1 MIKMLT
7 IAVCDDEIT
16 ECYNLSLKIR
26 GILKEMKVS
35 CVVRQ
40 FNSAVKL
47 LEATEDFDIIFLDI
61 LMKGTDGL
69 KAAKLF
75 RKKAFDKLLIFVS
88 SSRDYVFEAYDVE
101 AFHYLVKPVEEKK
114 LQNILERAVLKTEK
128 QFRDFIMISRE
139 RQQKKLFLNDIYYF
153 EIIGRVIYVHKAKE
167 VLDFY
172 EQIGVLEKNLSGK
185 GFCRCHKSYLVNLK
199 YVDGYTRQEILLEN
213 GEKIAVSKRR
223 YDEFCRE
230 LMDYM
235 KRNGGMG

>member
-75 RKKAFDKLLIFVS
+75 RKKAFDKLLFL
-88 SSRDYVFEAYDVE
+88 
-101 AFHYLVKPVEEKK
+101 YL
-114 LQNILERAVLKTEK
+114 QAGT
-128 QFRDFIMISRE
+128 M
-139 RQQKKLFLNDIYYF
+139 
-153 EIIGRVIYVHKAKE
+153 
-167 VLDFY
+167 
-172 EQIGVLEKNLSGK
+172 
-185 GFCRCHKSYLVNLK
+185 YL
-199 YVDGYTRQEILLEN
+199 RHMMW
-213 GEKIAVSKRR
+213 KR
-223 YDEFCRE
+223 FTIW
-230 LMDYM
+230 
-235 KRNGGMG
+235 